1 MKWLNKNIL
10 WNCTPLF
17 SFPFASSG
25 SCPQGWIG
33 HEGSC
38 YTPFARGATWQEAED
53 TCRQLDSHLALSR
66 SATENEFI
74 AVEVGRPESRV
85 WIGLRRIE
93 GEFAWSDGKK
103 ADYTNWRRGEP
114 KVASD
119 CVSLLTEDIFQSWEV
134 TNCDVMQAFICE
146 RGTKTVS
153 FCWEK
158 FKVYLECS
166 PFKPAQVMCFH
177 CKRRWSNCLT
187 EACDSL
193 EVRGDLWVIKNVSFS
208 LDTYFH
214 GFVSRKL
221 WHPWH
226 YEYGIVL

>member
-1 MKWLNKNIL
+1 MVVFASLICWEKSQS
-10 WNCTPLF
+10 LF
-17 SFPFASSG
+17 FIKIKLIKRIKLLVLLRTAPPNVVTQQKYIRELYSTLLVSFRFVSSG

-38 YTPFARGATWQEAED
+38 YIPFARSATWQEAED
-53 TCRQLDSHLALSR
+53 TCKELDSHLVLSR

-93 GEFAWSDGKK
+93 GEFVWSDGKK

-119 CVSLLTEDIFQSWEV
+119 CVSLLPEDIFHSWEV

-158 FKVYLECS
+158 PKVYLECS
-166 PFKPAQVMCFH
+166 PFKPGQVMCFH
-177 CKRRWSNCLT
+177 RKTRSNCLT
-187 EACDSL
+187 
-193 EVRGDLWVIKNVSFS
+193 
-208 LDTYFH
+208 
-214 GFVSRKL
+214 
-221 WHPWH
+221 
-226 YEYGIVL
+226 